1 MPLTATQLSPDELA
15 ELKALHLTLPYLR
28 QRPWEE
34 IAASPL
40 VLGCLRNTLLAARR
54 ARAERARLD
63 PTNFELV
70 P

>member
-1 MPLTATQLSPDELA
+1 MPLAVTQLSPDELA

-28 QRPWEE
+28 QKSWEQ
-34 IAASPL
+34 IADSPI

-63 PTNFELV
+63 PANFELA